1 MRIKLKWT
9 NRNNK
14 PVTTN
19 IYRNETDVGNN
30 QLGDPIAT
38 VPDGTTEYMDETAV
52 FGKTYFYVFE
62 TVGGGQN
69 LFSKSLKISATY
81 SNGPG
86 PQFLIA
92 GDQQLGYFGQL
103 TAFEFFTQSE
113 TTAAIGYPTYIG
125 SVPMPVWDKW
135 IRNGKILYIPRASL
149 FPSTT
154 YLALYLKGAV
164 FGTNDTGPSWA
175 PTLLNTPGVKQINIL
190 EKGFFRFLVRL
201 PTAYDDRNNPTKVVP
216 DITTPTKD
224 RKFSEVADIYY
235 PTLNTWLPEAQRFP
249 RIDTPIPLGTAHENR
264 DLHGQEK
271 YKTGVVCAFNGSSNT
286 SGYAQSVFNPIA
298 INVSIGWRPVL
309 ELIQEDFV
317 IGSTAL

>member
-19 IYRNETDVGNN
+19 IYRNETDVANN
-30 QLGDPIAT
+30 QLGEPIAT

-52 FGKTYFYVFE
+52 FGKTYYYVFE

-69 LFSKSLKISATY
+69 LFSKSLKILATY

-86 PQFLIA
+86 PQALIS
-92 GDQQLGYFGQL
+92 GDQQLGYFGQVNAL
-103 TAFEFFTQSE
+103 EFFTQPE
-113 TTAAIGYPTYIG
+113 VTATIGYASYIG
-125 SVPMPVWDKW
+125 TVPMPAWDKW
-135 IRNGKILYIPRASL
+135 IRNGKILYIPRSSL

-154 YLALYLKGAV
+154 WQMLYTKGVV
-164 FGTNDTGPSWA
+164 FGTDDTGPAWA
-175 PTLLNTPGVKQINIL
+175 PTLLNLPGVNQRTIL
-190 EKGFFRFLVRL
+190 EKGFFRFIVRL

-216 DITTPTKD
+216 DLALPKD
-224 RKFSEVADIYY
+224 RKFSEVADVYY
-235 PTLNTWLPEAQRFP
+235 PGLNTWVPESQRFP
-249 RIDTPIPLGTAHENR
+249 RIGPSVPLGTANENR

-271 YKTGVVCAFNGSSNT
+271 FKTGIACAFNASSNT
-286 SGYAQSVFNPIA
+286 SGYSQGIFNVLA
-298 INVSIGWRPVL
+298 TNASIGWRPVL

-317 IGSTAL
+317 IGSTEL